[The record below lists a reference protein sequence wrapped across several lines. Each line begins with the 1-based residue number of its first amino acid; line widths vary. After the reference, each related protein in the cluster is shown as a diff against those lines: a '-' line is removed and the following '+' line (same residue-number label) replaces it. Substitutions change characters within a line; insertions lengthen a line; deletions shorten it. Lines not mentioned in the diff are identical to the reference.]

1 MKKGVTAIIFTLG
14 LFCFAFTVPVKA
26 SNEVSIAQYHQ
37 LQNQLNAMQG
47 LVGLYSL
54 PGLFDPTLGAIEQS
68 LNEEM
73 LQMQMLNATLTPT
86 LGPVSQST
94 TNTVNNA
101 IKQQQQHVMA
111 LYAWQQQEA
120 IAQAIATQQQV
131 LAAQQQAALL
141 AYQQQQVA
149 LMDAQLR
156 ALGLK

>member
-1 MKKGVTAIIFTLG
+1 MKKGIISVFFAVG
-14 LFCFAFTVPVKA
+14 LFFLVFTVPVKA
-26 SNEVSIAQYHQ
+26 ANDISIAQYHQ

-68 LNEEM
+68 LNQEM

-86 LGPVSQST
+86 LGPVSQT
-94 TNTVNNA
+94 ATNNVNNA

-131 LAAQQQAALL
+131 LAAQQQAMLL

-149 LMDAQLR
+149 MMDAQLR